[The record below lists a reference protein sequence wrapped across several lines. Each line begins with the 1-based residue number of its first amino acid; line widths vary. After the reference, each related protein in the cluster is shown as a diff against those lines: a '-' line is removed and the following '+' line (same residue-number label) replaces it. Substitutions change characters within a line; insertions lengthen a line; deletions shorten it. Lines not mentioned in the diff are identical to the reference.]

1 MFRVPSSGFFGF
13 WELVV
18 VVVVVAV
25 VDDNFMMMMML
36 TMTMMMAT
44 WMIMVQ
50 VIRTMFDWCCHG
62 LIEVSRVL
70 KQSLKPKA
78 VSSVPL
84 SVLHSDVGFRV

>member
-18 VVVVVAV
+18 VVVVV
-25 VDDNFMMMMML
+25 VDDNFMMMMMML

-62 LIEVSRVL
+62 LIAVSRVL

-84 SVLHSDVGFRV
+84 SVLHSDAGFRV

>member
-18 VVVVVAV
+18 VVVVV
-25 VDDNFMMMMML
+25 VDDNFMMMMLML
-36 TMTMMMAT
+36 TRTMMMAT